1 MPHLLIAG
9 HALDFTGWLES
20 LKSLGDVARILAG
33 FGVVTVL
40 LAYLKHTLERR
51 CWRSFKA
58 DVRKWVDRLVESGMR
73 HPKELS
79 EDEWK
84 AECERRLSDAGFSPL
99 QVKQLLDVSVVAAKG
114 IAAGKVLM

>member
-1 MPHLLIAG
+1 M
-9 HALDFTGWLES
+9 DFTGWLES

-51 CWRSFKA
+51 RWRNFKENV
-58 DVRKWVDRLVESGMR
+58 DDWVNLLVESGIR
-73 HPKELS
+73 HPNELS

-84 AECERRLSDAGFSPL
+84 AECERMLTDAGFSPL
-99 QVKQLLDVSVVAAKG
+99 QVKQLLDVGVVVAKG
-114 IAAGKVLM
+114 IATDKIFM